1 MRFTPPFFPEVKSN
15 LALIEGCK
23 HSVEISIP
31 VQEVEQEIGRATE
44 DMQKRAR
51 LRGFRPGK
59 APASIIRKEFS
70 GSIRQKVL
78 ETLVPKYLDKRLEDE
93 NLKAV
98 GTPDIKDVH
107 FHDGEPLRFT
117 AEFETIP
124 EIELGDYRGVE
135 VPYHDPEVTDEDI
148 TKRIDELREQKAQF
162 VNLDPRPIQDG
173 DFAVLALESVGG
185 LEGEPIKQDEMVI
198 EVGGA
203 DTLPGFTE
211 NLRGASPGDDK
222 EFEVAYP
229 EDYGSSRVAGKTVK
243 FHATVKGI
251 RRKDLP
257 ELNDEFAQELGDY
270 RSVEELREAVR
281 KAIFAARER
290 EAQAAA
296 KNAIIDKLV
305 DAHDF
310 PVPEAFVERQIRT
323 RVENSLRAMAAE
335 GIDPRSIKLDWEKV
349 KETQRDKAVR
359 EVKASLLLGRVAE
372 REAIVATRDDVD
384 HEVEHL
390 ARAER
395 QPVAAVQMRLEKE
408 GLLGRIASQI
418 QTDKTLN
425 FLFEHAR
432 KTAE

>member
-1 MRFTPPFFPEVKSN
+1 

-31 VQEVEQEIGRATE
+31 VQEVERELGRATE
-44 DMQKRAR
+44 DAQKRAK

-59 APASIIRKEFS
+59 APAAIVRKEFS

-78 ETLVPKYLDKRLEDE
+78 ETLLPKYLDKRLEDE

-107 FHDGEPLRFT
+107 FHDGEPLTFT
-117 AEFETIP
+117 AEFETMP
-124 EIELGDYRGVE
+124 EIELGDYQGVE
-135 VPYHDPEVTDEDI
+135 IPYHDPDVTDEDVA
-148 TKRIDELREQKAQF
+148 KRIDELREQKAQY

-173 DFAVLALESVGG
+173 DFAVLTLESVGG
-185 LEGEPIKQDEMVI
+185 IEGEPIKQEEMVI
-198 EVGGA
+198 QIGGP

-211 NLRGASPGDDK
+211 NLLGTSPGDDK

-229 EDYGSSRVAGKTVK
+229 EEYGSPRVAGKTVK
-243 FHATVKGI
+243 FQAAVKGI

-257 ELNDEFAQELGDY
+257 ELTDEFAQELGDY
-270 RSVEELREAVR
+270 RNVEELREAVR
-281 KAIFAARER
+281 KSIFAARER
-290 EAQAAA
+290 EAQLAA

-305 DAHDF
+305 DAHEF
-310 PVPEAFVERQIRT
+310 PVPEAFVDRQIRT

-349 KETQRDKAVR
+349 KESQREKAVR
-359 EVKASLLLGRVAE
+359 EVKASLLLGRISE
-372 REAIVATRDDVD
+372 REAIVATREDVD
-384 HEVEHL
+384 REVERL

-395 QPVAAVQMRLEKE
+395 QPVAVVQMKLEKE
-408 GLLGRIASQI
+408 GLMGRIASQI
-418 QTDKTLN
+418 QTDKTLG